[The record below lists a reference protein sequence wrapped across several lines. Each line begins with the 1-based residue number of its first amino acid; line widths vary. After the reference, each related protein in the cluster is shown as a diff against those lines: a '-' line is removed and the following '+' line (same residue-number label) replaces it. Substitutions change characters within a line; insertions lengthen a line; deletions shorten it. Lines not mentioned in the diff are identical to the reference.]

1 MENNNIEFSK
11 KRKDDLH
18 MKNKSSLIKKGILII
33 LTIYALITIIKQQ
46 KIINSYTAQAKQL
59 QLEIAEAEERQEH
72 LNNEK
77 ESVNS
82 TEYIEELAREKL
94 GMYMP
99 NERVYVD
106 SEN

>member
-1 MENNNIEFSK
+1 
-11 KRKDDLH
+11 
-18 MKNKSSLIKKGILII
+18 MKLKGNLIKKLILIG
-33 LTIYALITIIKQQ
+33 LGIYALITVINQQ
-46 KIINSYTAQAKQL
+46 KVLDSYTAQSKAL
-59 QLEIAEAEERQEH
+59 QVEIAEEKERNEH

>member
-1 MENNNIEFSK
+1 MRK
-11 KRKDDLH
+11 KG
-18 MKNKSSLIKKGILII
+18 SLIKKIILII
-33 LTIYALITIIKQQ
+33 LIVYALITIVKQQ
-46 KIINSYTAQAKQL
+46 KIINSYTAQAKAL
-59 QLEIAEAEERQEH
+59 EVEIAEAEERQEH

-82 TEYIEELAREKL
+82 PEYIEGLAREKL

>member
-1 MENNNIEFSK
+1 MRK
-11 KRKDDLH
+11 KGH
-18 MKNKSSLIKKGILII
+18 LIKKIVLII
-33 LTIYALITIIKQQ
+33 LSIYALITIINQQ
-46 KIINSYTAQAKQL
+46 KVLNSYTAQAKA
-59 QLEIAEAEERQEH
+59 LELEVAQEKERNEH